1 MSSASI
7 IQKQISDAYAKAS
20 EATGEGAL
28 VVTLKVRGANIGEAG
43 SPQYGAPSVYQL
55 NALIGKFDATIDTAI
70 VELNDIKLKISAI
83 TVDGKDIVNPRIVDE
98 VLIGGKIVD
107 EVLIGGKTYKIS
119 SVQPQKPAGIAL
131 SFELHLKG

>member
-7 IQKQISDAYAKAS
+7 IQKQISDAYAQAS
-20 EATGEGAL
+20 RATGDGAL
-28 VVTLKVRGANIGEAG
+28 VVTLKVRGADRGQAG
-43 SPQYGAPSVYQL
+43 SPYYGAHTEYFL

-83 TVDGKDIVNPRIVDE
+83 TVDGRDTVNPRIVDE
-98 VLIGGKIVD
+98 ILIGDKA
-107 EVLIGGKTYKIS
+107 YKIS
-119 SVQPQKPAGIAL
+119 SVKPQKPAGIPL